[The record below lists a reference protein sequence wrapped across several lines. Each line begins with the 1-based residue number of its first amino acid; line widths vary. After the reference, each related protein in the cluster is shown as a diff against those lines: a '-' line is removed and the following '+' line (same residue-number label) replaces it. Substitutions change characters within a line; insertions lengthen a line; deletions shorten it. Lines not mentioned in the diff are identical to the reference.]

1 MLAISLLSGFLLFP
15 LYFVVML
22 YLAKKQ
28 GRTVKK
34 VGGFGFSIEMTEPEE
49 PGANHN

>member
-1 MLAISLLSGFLLFP
+1 LLSGSLLFSI
-15 LYFVVML
+15 LIVATL
-22 YLAKKQ
+22 HLAKRY

-34 VGGFGFSIEMTEPEE
+34 VSGFGFSIEFADPEE